1 MSEKPVLN
9 IALVGYA
16 FMGRAHSNAFGQI
29 CRFFADCPFDLR
41 RKVMVARSADKVA
54 AAAKTWGWEES
65 STDYAAVLARDDID
79 VVDITTPP
87 NGHYA
92 LAKQALLA
100 GKHVLCEK
108 PLAMDVAEAKELAE
122 LARKKKRICG
132 VWHAYRFSPAAST
145 AAQIC
150 REGKL
155 GEIRHVRAQYLQ
167 DWLVDPTVG
176 AGWRTQ
182 KKIAGSGSHGD
193 LNAHLIDMT
202 RFITGLE
209 IDEVSGLGKT
219 FIDQRPSGD
228 GKTLAKVDVDDAF
241 LFLARLS
248 NGGVASYE
256 ATRFAPGHKNTNFI
270 EVNGSKGSLR
280 WDFHRMNELQFFSFE
295 DAPHVQGW
303 HNIMCLDS
311 AAHPYAGSWWPNGH
325 HIGYEHCFTNMLYEY
340 LQALAAGKPF
350 RPDFADGVAVQEV
363 VDAALASAKSRAWVK
378 IKRSQR
384 FNGPAFVRTPR
395 ASERNAGL

>member
-1 MSEKPVLN
+1 MPKPVLS

-16 FMGRAHSNAFGQI
+16 FMGRAHSNAYQQVG
-29 CRFFADCPFDLR
+29 RFFTDCPYEVR
-41 RKVMVARSADKVA
+41 RAVMVARSRDKLA
-54 AAAKTWGWEES
+54 AAARTWGWEEH
-65 STDYAAVLARDDID
+65 STDFDSVIARPDID

-87 NGHYA
+87 DGHYA
-92 LAKQALLA
+92 LARKALLA

-108 PLAMDVAEAKELAE
+108 PLAMSAAEARELAA
-122 LARKKKRICG
+122 LARRRKLACG
-132 VWHAYRFSPAAST
+132 VWHAYRFAPAAST

-150 REGKL
+150 REGRL
-155 GEIRHVRAQYLQ
+155 GTIQHVRGLYLQ
-167 DWLVDPTVG
+167 DWLNDPSVG

-182 KKIAGSGSHGD
+182 KRICGSGSHGD

-209 IDEVSGLGKT
+209 FEEVNGLART
-219 FIDQRPSGD
+219 FVDRRPSGD
-228 GKTLAKVDVDDAF
+228 GRGTAKVDVDDAF
-241 LFLARLS
+241 LFLARLQ
-248 NGGVASYE
+248 GGAVASFE
-256 ATRFAPGHKNTNFI
+256 ATRFAPGHKNTNYI

-280 WDFHRMNELQFFSFE
+280 WDFHRMNELQFFSTE
-295 DAPHVQGW
+295 EPAHLQGW

-340 LQALAAGKPF
+340 LTALAAGTPF

-363 VDAALASAKSRAWVK
+363 VDAALDSARSRRWVRVR
-378 IKRSQR
+378 RSQR
-384 FNGPAFVRTPR
+384 QSGPAPVRMPS
-395 ASERNAGL
+395 AAERNAGL